1 VFHAAGHFVQEKSCF
16 QLFSSLFNV
25 LMKLSL
31 KPLAQQVIV
40 LTGASSGIG
49 LVTARLAAQ
58 HGAKLVLAARN
69 EDALHQLAA
78 EICSQ
83 GGQAIAV
90 PTDVSQEEEV
100 NHLAAAAIAEFGTFD
115 TWVNNAGVSIFG
127 STMEVSIPDMR
138 HMFDTVFWGQVYGS
152 RAAVQHFK
160 ERGQAGALVNVG
172 SLFGDW
178 PTPVQST
185 YASAKHALHGWT
197 GALRMELEKEQAPVS
212 VTLVH
217 PGRIDTPYNEHARS
231 YLDKQ
236 PSHRGMVYPPEAVAE
251 AILYSAAH
259 PKRDMYVG
267 FQAKA
272 FAVLAP
278 IIPRITDKVMEL
290 WMYPSQHDDR
300 PSRSREDNA
309 LYQPGYGLHERGT
322 HHGWFRSG
330 SIYVKAQ
337 EYPALALAAVAGL
350 GLAVTALV
358 KARKRGKASDQVTVN
373 NTAFGANDGLPPS
386 DRASY
391 SEDEAVIE
399 TLVVAELATH

>member
-1 VFHAAGHFVQEKSCF
+1 
-16 QLFSSLFNV
+16 
-25 LMKLSL
+25 MKLSL
-31 KPLAQQVIV
+31 KPLDQQIIV
-40 LTGASSGIG
+40 VTGASSGIG
-49 LVTARLAAQ
+49 LVTARMAAQ

-69 EDALHQLAA
+69 AEAIQQLAD
-78 EICSQ
+78 EISSQ
-83 GGQAIAV
+83 GGHAIAV
-90 PTDVSQEEEV
+90 PTDVSKEADMT
-100 NHLAAAAIAEFGTFD
+100 HLAEAAIAAFGTFD

-127 STMEVSIPDMR
+127 STEEVSIPDMR

-152 RAAVQHFK
+152 RLAAGHFK

-197 GALRMELEKEQAPVS
+197 SALRMELEKEKAPVS

-251 AILYSAAH
+251 AILFAAAH

-267 FQAKA
+267 FQAKI
-272 FAVLAP
+272 FALLAP
-278 IIPRITDKVMEL
+278 IIPSITDKVLEL
-290 WMYPSQHDDR
+290 WMYPSQHDER

-309 LYQPGYGLHERGT
+309 LYRPGYGLHERGT

-337 EYPALALAAVAGL
+337 EHPLVALAAVAGL
-350 GLAVTALV
+350 GLATTLLLKSRKPTKATSPYQAPAADSAAGDAL
-358 KARKRGKASDQVTVN
+358 APILNERYAPAS
-373 NTAFGANDGLPPS
+373 
-386 DRASY
+386 
-391 SEDEAVIE
+391 EEEIE
-399 TLVVAELATH
+399 TLVVTELVSY

>member
-1 VFHAAGHFVQEKSCF
+1 
-16 QLFSSLFNV
+16 
-25 LMKLSL
+25 MKLSL
-31 KPLAQQVIV
+31 KPLDQQVIV

-49 LVTARLAAQ
+49 LVTARMAAKR
-58 HGAKLVLAARN
+58 GAKLVLAARN
-69 EDALHQLAA
+69 EEALQQLAD
-78 EICSQ
+78 EIRSQ

-90 PTDVSQEEEV
+90 PTDVSKEEDIAR
-100 NHLAAAAIAEFGTFD
+100 LAQAALNEFGTFD

-127 STMEVSIPDMR
+127 SCEEVTIPDMR

-152 RAAVQHFK
+152 RAAVRHFK
-160 ERGQAGALVNVG
+160 ERGTAGAVVNVG

-197 GALRMELEKEQAPVS
+197 SALRMELEKENSPVS

-267 FQAKA
+267 FQAKI
-272 FAVLAP
+272 FALLAP
-278 IIPRITDKVMEL
+278 IIPSITDKVMEA
-290 WMYPSQHDDR
+290 WMYPSQHDER

-309 LYQPGYGLHERGT
+309 LYRAGYGMQERGT

-330 SIYVKAQ
+330 SLYVKAQ
-337 EYPALALAAVAGL
+337 EHPLLALAAVAGL
-350 GLAVTALV
+350 GLAATAV
-358 KARKRGKASDQVTVN
+358 ARSRKRSARATSPV
-373 NTAFGANDGLPPS
+373 AALPPAPAATPPEGELV
-386 DRASY
+386 D
-391 SEDEAVIE
+391 
-399 TLVVAELATH
+399 TLVIIEETIS